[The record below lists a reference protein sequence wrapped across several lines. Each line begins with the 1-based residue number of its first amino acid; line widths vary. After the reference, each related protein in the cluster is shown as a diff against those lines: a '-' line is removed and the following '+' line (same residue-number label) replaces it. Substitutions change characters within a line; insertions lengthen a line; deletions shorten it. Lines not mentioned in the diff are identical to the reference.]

1 MLVRGGSRAQQIDG
15 ALCHGRQVR
24 ATVDYSLIRSWIRK
38 CDQTH
43 HPTCSK
49 HLVGL
54 VVGPSR
60 LIDVR
65 SHQII
70 RTDSRKF
77 VVYAALSYVWGR
89 REQLKLD
96 ADTMQSLEKPRGLKL
111 FEREI
116 PPTIKDAMTV
126 CQKVGIRYLWVDSLC
141 IRQDLGDEK
150 QREINA
156 MASIYNGAIFTIV
169 AASADDAWAP
179 LPGVSKSTRPTHI
192 PKIIKGLKLAR
203 AGDDYRITVEQSTWN
218 TRGWTYQEGI
228 LSRRLLIFSPD
239 QVFFRCNSAIW
250 QEDTVLEFPDSM
262 EYKVQMAEPGIEHP
276 FWKESLGGISPA
288 SFFQS
293 YNDMVK
299 SYVERE
305 LTNAKDAL
313 NAFNGVLK
321 VIEESRAMKF
331 SVGLP
336 EKYFYIALCFSFPE
350 FDGVPEQV
358 LRRPMFPTWSWV
370 AWESEDG
377 IYYDDALLDAA
388 HDRRAL
394 RGLSTFYIG
403 TSKGLRRIIRSK
415 RGLGIRHIERNRLF
429 EQIRRRLHSAR
440 ILGVS
445 WQHVLLFRA
454 ETAWL
459 HISDSQEHIVTCP
472 KTKAFLGNI
481 VLHAGCLDKQGKI
494 AEFVAI
500 CECEWNLRW
509 YTWLLLIDTQS
520 GLSTRL
526 VTLKVPAGTWLSLSR
541 RQRIVYLM

>member
-192 PKIIKGLKLAR
+192 PKIINGLKLAR

-218 TRGWTYQEGI
+218 TRGWT
-228 LSRRLLIFSPD
+228 
-239 QVFFRCNSAIW
+239 
-250 QEDTVLEFPDSM
+250 
-262 EYKVQMAEPGIEHP
+262 
-276 FWKESLGGISPA
+276 
-288 SFFQS
+288 
-293 YNDMVK
+293 
-299 SYVERE
+299 
-305 LTNAKDAL
+305 
-313 NAFNGVLK
+313 
-321 VIEESRAMKF
+321 
-331 SVGLP
+331 
-336 EKYFYIALCFSFPE
+336 
-350 FDGVPEQV
+350 
-358 LRRPMFPTWSWV
+358 
-370 AWESEDG
+370 
-377 IYYDDALLDAA
+377 
-388 HDRRAL
+388 
-394 RGLSTFYIG
+394 
-403 TSKGLRRIIRSK
+403 
-415 RGLGIRHIERNRLF
+415 
-429 EQIRRRLHSAR
+429 
-440 ILGVS
+440 
-445 WQHVLLFRA
+445 
-454 ETAWL
+454 
-459 HISDSQEHIVTCP
+459 
-472 KTKAFLGNI
+472 
-481 VLHAGCLDKQGKI
+481 
-494 AEFVAI
+494 
-500 CECEWNLRW
+500 
-509 YTWLLLIDTQS
+509 
-520 GLSTRL
+520 
-526 VTLKVPAGTWLSLSR
+526 
-541 RQRIVYLM
+541 